1 MQSVIELVSLLRS
14 GGGRITPQRVAV
26 LEAISGNHSHPTID
40 EIFAKVSKDQPT
52 LSLKTVYQIVS
63 DLDTLGAINLIDL
76 GMGQL
81 RVDPYV
87 EDDHDHFVCSECKS
101 VYDVLRNEDY
111 INNKISEYGKI
122 DKTEV
127 IYKGI
132 CKSCAKR
139 M

>member
-1 MQSVIELVSLLRS
+1 
-14 GGGRITPQRVAV
+14 
-26 LEAISGNHSHPTID
+26 
-40 EIFAKVSKDQPT
+40 
-52 LSLKTVYQIVS
+52 
-63 DLDTLGAINLIDL
+63 
-76 GMGQL
+76 MGQL